1 MFQVYLI
8 DDEIWALISLEKL
21 IPWEEYGFCICGKSN
36 SAKKAWDDICRNPPD
51 VVITDIRMPGMTGLE
66 LLKKL
71 HDGKMKTQVVL
82 VSGFAEFQYAQE
94 AIKHGAFEYLLKQ
107 VKREQLKECMIRLSA
122 FLSEQ
127 KEKMRETEVY
137 NEKQFWTQMQDQQIK
152 IAAENLFQIE
162 QQEWIGKVCFV
173 TSCKKENIV
182 DKKNRRIIQGERFR
196 FFLLGERDENAY
208 GLCIAD
214 QETSSRSEEIK
225 KFLAQVS
232 EQETVWGISRIG
244 DGIQKVSEMI
254 WEAQT
259 ALRAACFSQNQILSY
274 HIKGNGWKKWDEL
287 SRAMY
292 YKQNTQVRMQLEAL
306 KSEVEVGAI
315 LSDELFSILER
326 IDYEYKKSHG
336 KNLKPQEWIREC
348 DMIHRYPSDKEFF
361 KWLMAFF
368 PARSEVGS
376 DSAQYIIHII
386 ENQLANA
393 PTLATIGKEL
403 GMSQGAL
410 TQILKRQTGKNYSE
424 LLLEQRMKR
433 AKELLVYTN
442 KTITE
447 IAEETGYT
455 DLFYFSKTFKK
466 NNGISPNEYRKEKR
480 IENEQSTNEK

>member
-21 IPWEEYGFCICGKSN
+21 IPWKEYGFCICGKSN

-173 TSCKKENIV
+173 TSCKKEIIV

-306 KSEVEVGAI
+306 ESEVEVGAI

-361 KWLMAFF
+361 RWLMVFF
-368 PARSEVGS
+368 PVQSEVGS
-376 DSAQYIIHII
+376 DSAQYIIHLI

-424 LLLEQRMKR
+424 LLLEQRMKQ

-480 IENEQSTNEK
+480 IENEQSTNGK

>member
-1 MFQVYLI
+1 M
-8 DDEIWALISLEKL
+8 
-21 IPWEEYGFCICGKSN
+21 
-36 SAKKAWDDICRNPPD
+36 
-51 VVITDIRMPGMTGLE
+51 
-66 LLKKL
+66 
-71 HDGKMKTQVVL
+71 
-82 VSGFAEFQYAQE
+82 
-94 AIKHGAFEYLLKQ
+94 
-107 VKREQLKECMIRLSA
+107 
-122 FLSEQ
+122 
-127 KEKMRETEVY
+127 
-137 NEKQFWTQMQDQQIK
+137 
-152 IAAENLFQIE
+152 
-162 QQEWIGKVCFV
+162 
-173 TSCKKENIV
+173 
-182 DKKNRRIIQGERFR
+182 
-196 FFLLGERDENAY
+196 
-208 GLCIAD
+208 
-214 QETSSRSEEIK
+214 
-225 KFLAQVS
+225 
-232 EQETVWGISRIG
+232 
-244 DGIQKVSEMI
+244 
-254 WEAQT
+254 
-259 ALRAACFSQNQILSY
+259 
-274 HIKGNGWKKWDEL
+274 DEL

-306 KSEVEVGAI
+306 KNEVEVGAV

-348 DMIHRYPSDKEFF
+348 DMIHSYPSDKEFF
-361 KWLMAFF
+361 RWLMVFF
-368 PARSEVGS
+368 PVQSEVGS
-376 DSAQYIIHII
+376 DSAQYIIHLI

>member
-1 MFQVYLI
+1 
-8 DDEIWALISLEKL
+8 
-21 IPWEEYGFCICGKSN
+21 
-36 SAKKAWDDICRNPPD
+36 
-51 VVITDIRMPGMTGLE
+51 
-66 LLKKL
+66 
-71 HDGKMKTQVVL
+71 
-82 VSGFAEFQYAQE
+82 
-94 AIKHGAFEYLLKQ
+94 
-107 VKREQLKECMIRLSA
+107 
-122 FLSEQ
+122 
-127 KEKMRETEVY
+127 
-137 NEKQFWTQMQDQQIK
+137 
-152 IAAENLFQIE
+152 
-162 QQEWIGKVCFV
+162 
-173 TSCKKENIV
+173 
-182 DKKNRRIIQGERFR
+182 
-196 FFLLGERDENAY
+196 
-208 GLCIAD
+208 
-214 QETSSRSEEIK
+214 
-225 KFLAQVS
+225 
-232 EQETVWGISRIG
+232 
-244 DGIQKVSEMI
+244 MI

-259 ALRAACFSQNQILSY
+259 ALRAAYFSQNQILSY

-306 KSEVEVGAI
+306 KNEVEVGAV

-348 DMIHRYPSDKEFF
+348 DMIHSYPSDKEFF
-361 KWLMAFF
+361 RWLMVFF
-368 PARSEVGS
+368 PVQSEVGS
-376 DSAQYIIHII
+376 DSAQYIIHLI